1 MRSVLKAFNYL
12 LYRIVDMKH
21 LRINIG
27 EKIAKFIEFL
37 ENIIPHELR
46 ALLFHSVEWIFFMK
60 ETSTVSIYF
69 YSSLYF
75 SRARMGLL
83 EILFTEQQCRDSR
96 DGN

>member
-46 ALLFHSVEWIFFMK
+46 ALLFHSVE
-60 ETSTVSIYF
+60 
-69 YSSLYF
+69 
-75 SRARMGLL
+75 
-83 EILFTEQQCRDSR
+83 
-96 DGN
+96 